1 MSVNTY
7 LNNNLV
13 NVAKATQVQLSPSDQ
28 VSFMPTA
35 AAANEGY
42 IYQYIGT
49 STEDYINGYF
59 YKCISDGA
67 ATPAYSWQP
76 ISTQPTQ
83 AAAAT
88 PYTDTDGYLNAD
100 NVQDALYNLAA
111 LIEPQDFRPL
121 SVTENGVY
129 IPPTPYGYDKVNVN
143 VSFYPREDAP
153 LEDISLVESNDMH
166 IEPTDGTSYYP
177 RLFLMSTPNPNTEQE
192 SPTNRG
198 KYFAPTDGDYTVIP
212 YIDIID
218 KSTEQS
224 ITGYPKQVNSSA
236 SYNID
241 SGGYARLKNWTYGN
255 DKISVTTTLWNTLDQ
270 SPTDDTATTQ
280 NDVDDWCSEYATGP
294 YIIYDDLDYGVCG
307 TNATWVLHKNGQLV
321 ISGTGVLW
329 AKSQITWDNTKVV
342 DVIVNEGITR
352 LSPVYTSELFKNC
365 TNIRN
370 VYLPSTL
377 TRLDNSCFEGSSIE
391 NVYIPT
397 GMKQIGA
404 YVFRYCSNLTTL
416 TLPNTVNYINNFAF
430 SRCTSLT
437 SLTVLATTPPS
448 FNTYGPG
455 IPAGTTIYVPA
466 ASVDTYKTKWSQ
478 YANQIQAI
486 NE

>member
-35 AAANEGY
+35 SASNEGY

-59 YKCISDGA
+59 YKCVSDGA

-129 IPPTPYGYDKVNVN
+129 IPPTPYGYDRVNVN

-192 SPTNRG
+192 NPTNRG
-198 KYFAPTDGDYTVIP
+198 KYFAPTDGDYTVTP

-224 ITGYPKQVNSSA
+224 ITGYPQQVNSST

-241 SGGYARLKNWTYGN
+241 NGGYARLKNWTYGN
-255 DKISVTTTLWNTLDQ
+255 DKISVTTTTWNTLDQ
-270 SPTDDTATTQ
+270 SPTDDTAATQ
-280 NDVDDWCSEYATGP
+280 NDVDDWCSAYATGP
-294 YIIYDDLDYGVCG
+294 YAIYDDLAKGTCG
-307 TNATWVLHKNGQLV
+307 TNATWVLYKSGQLV
-321 ISGTGVLW
+321 ISGTGSVSYGGW
-329 AKSQITWDNTKVV
+329 KKSAVV
-342 DVIVNEGITR
+342 DLLVGEGVTEFGDETFRSHTNLKTVHLPTTQRSVGSSVFRDDGRLESINFPEGITGIYSYSFRNSTR
-352 LSPVYTSELFKNC
+352 LTTIV
-365 TNIRN
+365 
-370 VYLPSTL
+370 LPSTL
-377 TRLDNSCFEGSSIE
+377 T
-391 NVYIPT
+391 
-397 GMKQIGA
+397 QINA
-404 YVFRYCSNLTTL
+404 N
-416 TLPNTVNYINNFAF
+416 AF
-430 SRCTSLT
+430 NPSGLT
-437 SLTVLATTPPS
+437 SVTVLATTPPK
-448 FNTYGPG
+448 F
-455 IPAGTTIYVPA
+455 GTPSSTVFPSSATIYVPA
-466 ASVDTYKTKWSQ
+466 ASVDIYKAASGWSR
-478 YANQIQAI
+478 YASVIQAI
-486 NE
+486 QE